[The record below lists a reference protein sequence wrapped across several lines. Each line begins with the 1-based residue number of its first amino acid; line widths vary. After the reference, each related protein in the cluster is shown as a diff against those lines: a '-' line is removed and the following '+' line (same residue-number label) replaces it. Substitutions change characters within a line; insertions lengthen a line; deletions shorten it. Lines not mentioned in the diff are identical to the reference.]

1 MSKNYKVINE
11 YNVVEKSKSLIQLD
25 QYAEFGEAQY
35 ILLDIYMS
43 QINPREDK
51 VKIAKFPKTDYEV
64 YKNIQRVKPSS
75 LDKDLQ
81 KLMIP
86 VKLPDPTDPN
96 SFRIKPLFAECSCQI
111 EDDGQYWITM
121 ICDEEMSD
129 YFFDITK
136 IGYIK
141 YRLGMMRNLSLP
153 ARLLYNELHQ
163 YKYVKPYVMT
173 LDKIRKVMKMD
184 TKFYK
189 ENQNAFM
196 REMRKHINEI
206 NEITNLLVSFT
217 KQTNGKHIITSIEF
231 ITNIDENKIDEDL
244 AMYIASLMDI
254 SYDQAEPITKAAQAS
269 KLTDEDIEKRI
280 NHILNKADVKNKIG
294 YAIRIMDNNLWDK
307 IEQAETKKEN
317 DSITDDVN
325 ENSEKKESEEHS
337 KLSENGRQYSFGV
350 DENGRLVKNY
360 E

>member
-1 MSKNYKVINE
+1 MTE
-11 YNVVEKSKSLIQLD
+11 
-25 QYAEFGEAQY
+25 
-35 ILLDIYMS
+35 
-43 QINPREDK
+43 
-51 VKIAKFPKTDYEV
+51 
-64 YKNIQRVKPSS
+64 NIT
-75 LDKDLQ
+75 
-81 KLMIP
+81 
-86 VKLPDPTDPN
+86 LP
-96 SFRIKPLFAECSCQI
+96 
-111 EDDGQYWITM
+111 
-121 ICDEEMSD
+121 
-129 YFFDITK
+129 
-136 IGYIK
+136 
-141 YRLGMMRNLSLP
+141 
-153 ARLLYNELHQ
+153 
-163 YKYVKPYVMT
+163 
-173 LDKIRKVMKMD
+173 
-184 TKFYK
+184 
-189 ENQNAFM
+189 NQ
-196 REMRKHINEI
+196 
-206 NEITNLLVSFT
+206 LLV
-217 KQTNGKHIITSIEF
+217 QTSIEF